1 MERIL
6 TLNIGATRLALAEF
20 EVRSGRGPGLLRY
33 TFGDLPEG
41 SAENPDTFSVEI
53 EQALR
58 GMMATSGIRAGRI
71 HVALSGQMAFPRF
84 IKVLSDSPEKMDE
97 QIRFEQEQAAPFP
110 LSEAIFSHT
119 LIGLPDAGEQHVMI
133 VASREALVSAVTR
146 ALLNL
151 GCEPEVVD
159 VAPIALYNAV
169 RFNYPEMDGCTLVV
183 DIGARCTNLVFVE
196 QDRIFY
202 RSIPVAGNT
211 ITAEIAKT
219 FGISA
224 EDAEAF
230 KCERGLVAQGGAFAV
245 DDPDVD
251 RLSKVIRNVMTR
263 LNAEIA
269 RSISFYRSQ
278 QSGSAPSQMLLTG
291 ASAQLPYMQNFFEEK
306 LQIAVDFLNPF
317 QTVSYPKH
325 VDAEQFG
332 HDAFSMPVLVGL
344 ALRRGLT
351 CPVEINLVSQD
362 IVERKVFRRRL
373 PFLALAA
380 IGMVATLG
388 TWWLFVNNLKNSY
401 ETQQAT
407 IADRIS
413 AYQSEKDRYDRVDKK
428 AKAAEARATAYRNLM
443 KRRGQ
448 WMGMLVAVDKAVPD
462 GLWIT
467 SLKARRQE
475 NILQGVDISVS
486 VWKDLE
492 PTLVEK
498 GKTIAETIAG
508 RLAAQDVFADDQ
520 KEIQIS
526 KINQSVDWLTSFDL
540 TAKLKDV
547 EAPKTTTTRRSR
559 R

>member
-448 WMGMLVAVDKAVPD
+448 WMGMLVAVDKAVPE

>member
-1 MERIL
+1 
-6 TLNIGATRLALAEF
+6 
-20 EVRSGRGPGLLRY
+20 
-33 TFGDLPEG
+33 
-41 SAENPDTFSVEI
+41 
-53 EQALR
+53 
-58 GMMATSGIRAGRI
+58 
-71 HVALSGQMAFPRF
+71 
-84 IKVLSDSPEKMDE
+84 
-97 QIRFEQEQAAPFP
+97 
-110 LSEAIFSHT
+110 
-119 LIGLPDAGEQHVMI
+119 
-133 VASREALVSAVTR
+133 
-146 ALLNL
+146 
-151 GCEPEVVD
+151 
-159 VAPIALYNAV
+159 
-169 RFNYPEMDGCTLVV
+169 
-183 DIGARCTNLVFVE
+183 
-196 QDRIFY
+196 
-202 RSIPVAGNT
+202 
-211 ITAEIAKT
+211 
-219 FGISA
+219 
-224 EDAEAF
+224 
-230 KCERGLVAQGGAFAV
+230 
-245 DDPDVD
+245 
-251 RLSKVIRNVMTR
+251 
-263 LNAEIA
+263 
-269 RSISFYRSQ
+269 
-278 QSGSAPSQMLLTG
+278 MLLTG

-317 QTVSYPKH
+317 QAVSYPKH
-325 VDAEQFG
+325 IDAEQFG

-413 AYQSEKDRYDRVDKK
+413 AYQNEKDRYDRVDKK

-467 SLKARRQE
+467 NLKARRQE

-492 PTLVEK
+492 PSLVEK

>member
-317 QTVSYPKH
+317 QAVSYPKH
-325 VDAEQFG
+325 IDAEQFG

-413 AYQSEKDRYDRVDKK
+413 AYQNEKDRYDRVDKK

-448 WMGMLVAVDKAVPD
+448 WMSMLVAVDKAVPE

-467 SLKARRQE
+467 NLKARRQE

>member
-159 VAPIALYNAV
+159 VAPVALYNAV

-413 AYQSEKDRYDRVDKK
+413 AYQNEKDRYDRVDKK

-448 WMGMLVAVDKAVPD
+448 WMGMLVAVDKAVPE

-547 EAPKTTTTRRSR
+547 EAPKATTTRRSR